1 MNVQVI
7 TRDGE
12 AEYAVLPWAEYQALL
27 AAAGRPAAS
36 VAVETTAP
44 APPSA
49 SLLERREARGLSLE
63 QVAREVGISPSYMA
77 MIERGE
83 REASEAILFALEACA
98 GQSDGGLTLSVLIS
112 RKHWDS
118 LLLEI
123 EDARRQRH
131 LLTYRALIE
140 RLQLPTPAMTTLTAA
155 LEHLA
160 SLDARSG
167 RPLRSSLVISQ
178 GASRLPRTGFFECVE
193 RLGRFSGPP
202 DGPAAAGWH
211 AAEVVRVFEF
221 EYPDEL

>member
-83 REASEAILFALEACA
+83 RGEREASEAILFALER
-98 GQSDGGLTLSVLIS
+98 VLG
-112 RKHWDS
+112 K
-118 LLLEI
+118 
-123 EDARRQRH
+123 A
-131 LLTYRALIE
+131 T
-140 RLQLPTPAMTTLTAA
+140 
-155 LEHLA
+155 
-160 SLDARSG
+160 
-167 RPLRSSLVISQ
+167 
-178 GASRLPRTGFFECVE
+178 GA
-193 RLGRFSGPP
+193 
-202 DGPAAAGWH
+202 
-211 AAEVVRVFEF
+211 
-221 EYPDEL
+221 

>member
-27 AAAGRPAAS
+27 AAAGRPVAS

-44 APPSA
+44 AVPSA

-63 QVAREVGISPSYMA
+63 QVAPGGRYQSFLHGDDRTRRT
-77 MIERGE
+77 RGQ
-83 REASEAILFALEACA
+83 RGHPVRPGACA

>member
-44 APPSA
+44 AVPSA

-63 QVAREVGISPSYMA
+63 QVAREVGYQSFLHGDDRTRRT
-77 MIERGE
+77 RGQ
-83 REASEAILFALEACA
+83 RGHPVRPGACA

>member
-1 MNVQVI
+1 M
-7 TRDGE
+7 
-12 AEYAVLPWAEYQALL
+12 
-27 AAAGRPAAS
+27 
-36 VAVETTAP
+36 
-44 APPSA
+44 
-49 SLLERREARGLSLE
+49 
-63 QVAREVGISPSYMA
+63 
-77 MIERGE
+77 
-83 REASEAILFALEACA
+83 
-98 GQSDGGLTLSVLIS
+98 SVLIS

-160 SLDARSG
+160 ALDARSG